1 VVGERGV
8 LALNKAAV
16 LLVAVATTALA
27 FGLWAPAA
35 DARTTACIGVLGPVA
50 VDQVTVPGRASCLL
64 DATQVSGNVVVE
76 PGGALRATVKG
87 VIGGDIIGKKNAS
100 VSISRISVGGEVQ
113 CAGCRRVS
121 IFESGVGGD
130 VLLGGTVE
138 TVSVNSSFLFG
149 DLDIIGG
156 TASVEV
162 TRGGTIAGDFLFA
175 GNRGPLTV
183 FRVGVGGDAAIV
195 DNVSPLGFTLG
206 ENLFDGGLVFS
217 RNTGPSTLNLNSI
230 AETLSCFANDPAP
243 VGSGNL
249 AGQVE
254 GQCVGL

>member
-1 VVGERGV
+1 V
-8 LALNKAAV
+8 
-16 LLVAVATTALA
+16 A

-35 DARTTACIGVLGPVA
+35 DARTTVCIGVLGPVA

-76 PGGALRATVKG
+76 PGGALRATVNG
-87 VIGGDIIGKKNAS
+87 VIGGDIIGKKNAT
-100 VSISRISVGGEVQ
+100 VSISRIGVGGDLE
-113 CAGCRRVS
+113 CTGCHRVN

-138 TVSVNSSFLFG
+138 TVSVNSSFLSG
-149 DLDIIGG
+149 DLDIVGG
-156 TASVEV
+156 SASVEV

-175 GNRGPLTV
+175 GNRGPLSMV
-183 FRVGVGGDAAIV
+183 RLSVEGDAAIV
-195 DNVSPLGFTLG
+195 DNVSPLGFTLA

-230 AETLSCFANDPAP
+230 AETLACFANDPAP
-243 VGSGNL
+243 VGSGNV
-249 AGQVE
+249 AAQVE